1 MPIPLKKFLVRFCV
15 CVTILV
21 ALLIFGEGLCYLD
34 QKYTAAVEIPP
45 PPSIYQGQPWT
56 ESYWREWKETINR
69 LQYESYVIWRRAPFR
84 GQTIN
89 VDNAGIRKTYYSSC
103 DPENYTIWIFGNSSL
118 WGTGVPDWFTIPSLL
133 AKKYEDAGRKVCVKN
148 FGEKG
153 WVSTQELIELMLSL
167 KQAAQKPD
175 LVIFYD
181 GVTDSYLPYQSNVPD
196 AHFNFLQTKNEFES
210 LGDNGA
216 SLEYLKRTNTYRT
229 LMELRSML
237 VGTGVGIDGAHLT
250 PQQLNAMAE
259 ITYDNYLKNMRLADL
274 LAQSYGFHCAFFWQP
289 TLLAGQKPLTR
300 DEIRLRQSEL
310 SDHPSGDAV
319 VQMTYNLFGNYRKE
333 DFFDLANIF
342 DKNTDAL
349 FLDFSHTGPAGN
361 QIIADKMYS
370 VLWHGN

>member
-1 MPIPLKKFLVRFCV
+1 MPIPLQKFLVRFCV

-21 ALLIFGEGLCYLD
+21 ALLIFGEGICYLD

-69 LQYESYVIWRRAPFR
+69 LQYESYVIWRRAPFT

-89 VDNAGIRKTYYSSC
+89 VDDAGIRKTYYSSC
-103 DPENYTIWIFGNSSL
+103 EPENYTIWIFGNSSL

-153 WVSTQELIELMLSL
+153 WVSTQELIELILSL
-167 KQAAQKPD
+167 KQDAQKPD

-237 VGTGVGIDGAHLT
+237 VGTGVGIDRSHLT

-319 VQMTYNLFGNYRKE
+319 VQTTYNLFGNYRKE

-370 VLWHGN
+370 VLGHGN

>member
-1 MPIPLKKFLVRFCV
+1 MPIPLKTFLVRFCV

-21 ALLIFGEGLCYLD
+21 ALLIFGEGICYLD

-69 LQYESYVIWRRAPFR
+69 LQYESYVVWRRAPFS

-89 VDNAGIRKTYYSSC
+89 VDDAGIRKTYYSSC
-103 DPENYTIWIFGNSSL
+103 DAANYTVWMFGNSSL
-118 WGTGVPDWFTIPSLL
+118 WGTGVPDWDTIPSLL
-133 AKKYEDAGRKVCVKN
+133 AKRYQDAGHKVCVKN

-167 KQAAQKPD
+167 KQAAKKPD
-175 LVIFYD
+175 FVIFYD
-181 GVTDSYLPYQSNVPD
+181 GVTDSYLPYQSNIPD

-210 LGDNGA
+210 LGINGA

-237 VGTGVGIDGAHLT
+237 VGTGASIDRGHLT
-250 PQQLNAMAE
+250 PQQLNVMAE
-259 ITYDNYLKNMRLADL
+259 ITYDNYLKNIWLAEL

-289 TLLAGQKPLTR
+289 SLLAGHKPLTP
-300 DEIRLRQSEL
+300 DEIRLRRAEL
-310 SDHPSGDAV
+310 SDHPGGDV
-319 VQMTYNLFGNYRKE
+319 VARATYNLFENYRSE

-342 DKNTDAL
+342 DKNIDAL
-349 FLDFSHTGPAGN
+349 FIDFSHTGLAGN
-361 QIIADKMYS
+361 QIIADKMFA
-370 VLWHGN
+370 VLTHGN

>member
-21 ALLIFGEGLCYLD
+21 ALVVFGEGICYLD
-34 QKYTAAVEIPP
+34 QKYTAAVEITP
-45 PPSIYQGQPWT
+45 PPSIYQGQSWT

-69 LQYESYVIWRRAPFR
+69 LQYESYVIWRRAPFT

-89 VDNAGIRKTYYSSC
+89 VDNSGVRKTYYSSC
-103 DPENYTIWIFGNSSL
+103 DAENYTIWIFGNSSL

-133 AKKYEDAGRKVCVKN
+133 AKKYEDAGRKACVKN

-210 LGDNGA
+210 LGNNGA

-237 VGTGVGIDGAHLT
+237 VGTGTSIDRAHLT
-250 PQQLNAMAE
+250 AQQLNSMAD
-259 ITYDNYLKNMRLADL
+259 ITYDNYLKNIRLADL
-274 LAQSYGFHCAFFWQP
+274 LAQSYGFRCAFFWQP
-289 TLLAGQKPLTR
+289 TLLAGHKPLTP

-310 SDHPSGDAV
+310 SDHPGGDSV
-319 VQMTYNLFGNYRKE
+319 VQTTYNLFENYRKE

-349 FLDFSHTGPAGN
+349 FVDFSHTGPAGN
-361 QIIADKMYS
+361 QIIADKMFS
-370 VLWHGN
+370 DLSHGN

>member
-1 MPIPLKKFLVRFCV
+1 
-15 CVTILV
+15 
-21 ALLIFGEGLCYLD
+21 
-34 QKYTAAVEIPP
+34 
-45 PPSIYQGQPWT
+45 
-56 ESYWREWKETINR
+56 
-69 LQYESYVIWRRAPFR
+69 
-84 GQTIN
+84 
-89 VDNAGIRKTYYSSC
+89 
-103 DPENYTIWIFGNSSL
+103 
-118 WGTGVPDWFTIPSLL
+118 VPDWFTIPSLL

-167 KQAAQKPD
+167 KQAVQKPD

-237 VGTGVGIDGAHLT
+237 VGTGVGIDRAHLT

-274 LAQSYGFHCAFFWQP
+274 LAQSYGFQCAFFWQP

-319 VQMTYNLFGNYRKE
+319 VQTTYNLFENYRKE

>member
-21 ALLIFGEGLCYLD
+21 ALLVFGEGICYLD
-34 QKYTAAVEIPP
+34 QKYTAAVEITP

-69 LQYESYVIWRRAPFR
+69 LQYQSYVIWRRAPFS

-89 VDNAGIRKTYYSSC
+89 VDNSGIRKTYYSSC
-103 DPENYTIWIFGNSSL
+103 EAQNYAIWIFGNSSL

-181 GVTDSYLPYQSNVPD
+181 GVTDSYLPYQSNVSD
-196 AHFNFLQTKNEFES
+196 AHFNFLQTKNAFEG
-210 LGDNGA
+210 LGNNGA
-216 SLEYLKRTNTYRT
+216 SLKYLKRTNTYRT

-237 VGTGVGIDGAHLT
+237 VGTGAAVDRAHFT
-250 PQQLNAMAE
+250 PQQLNSMAE
-259 ITYDNYLKNMRLADL
+259 ITYDNYLKNIRLADL
-274 LAQSYGFHCAFFWQP
+274 LAQSYGFHCVFFWQP
-289 TLLAGQKPLTR
+289 TLLAGHKLLTP

-310 SDHPSGDAV
+310 RDHPGGDAV
-319 VQMTYNLFGNYRKE
+319 VQTTYNLFENYRKE

-349 FLDFSHTGPAGN
+349 FVDFSHTGPAGN
-361 QIIADKMYS
+361 QIIADKMFS
-370 VLWHGN
+370 VLPHGN